1 MKILAV
7 DTATKTCSTAIVCDD
22 AVLAET
28 VLDRGETHTRVLMK
42 IIHDML
48 LDAGIRMTDIDGFA
62 VTIGPGSFT
71 GLRIGLATV
80 KGLAFAA
87 GKPIAGISTL
97 DALAAPFGDATGHV
111 CAMIDARRG
120 EVYTAL
126 YRCGSSRLIPDG
138 PAWAASPDQA
148 IANISG
154 PALFVGDGVLVYK
167 DRIIA
172 ELGENARFAEPGH
185 HVIRASAVGKLG
197 MELIIA
203 GETVDAF
210 TLVPVYLRRSEAEK
224 NISGL

>member
-1 MKILAV
+1 MKILSV

-28 VLDRGETHTRVLMK
+28 VLDHGETHTRVLMK
-42 IIHDML
+42 IICDML
-48 LDAGIRMTDIDGFA
+48 SDAGMRTTDIDGFA

-97 DALAAPFGDATGHV
+97 DALAAPFTDATGHV

-138 PAWAASPDQA
+138 PARAASPDQA
-148 IANISG
+148 IVDISG
-154 PALFVGDGVLVYK
+154 PALFVGDGALAYK
-167 DRIIA
+167 DRIMA
-172 ELGENARFAEPGH
+172 ELGENARFAEPGQ

-197 MELIIA
+197 MERIIA
-203 GETVDAF
+203 GEIVDAF
-210 TLVPVYLRRSEAEK
+210 TLVPVYLRRSDAEK
-224 NISGL
+224 KISG